1 MAELLR
7 RELLVARVTL
17 LALGVAACGST
28 PPPPVASVPAQPSAA
43 SGGSLKVI
51 AFSELPQWP
60 GDALTSVWPAFLSG
74 CTALVGQSSVP
85 AAWTTVCAAAQRVV
99 GTDTRAVR
107 SFFETQFTPY
117 VLASAD
123 GNPVGLVT
131 GYYEPLLRGSRN
143 RSARYRYPIYAPP
156 DDLVTVDLTTLH
168 PELKD
173 RRLRGRLEGKRVVP
187 YWTRA
192 QIESGMAPL
201 AGKELYYV
209 DDPVEAFFL
218 HVQGSGRIQLA
229 EGGIA
234 RVGYADTN
242 GHAFRSI
249 GRVLVERGELSL
261 DQASMQGIKQWGRA
275 HPALLPALLQENP
288 SYVFFRTV
296 LPAPG
301 AAIDGPIGSLG
312 VPLLAERTIAVDA
325 RFVPLGAPVFLDTTV
340 PLSAQPLRRL
350 VIAQDTGSAIRG
362 AVRADFFWGFG
373 EDAAQQ
379 AGRMK
384 QPGRMWLLWPKA
396 ATPPPE

>member
-1 MAELLR
+1 MAVLLR
-7 RELLVARVTL
+7 RELLVARVAL

-28 PPPPVASVPAQPSAA
+28 PPPSVASLPAQSSAA
-43 SGGSLKVI
+43 GGGRLKAV
-51 AFSELPQWP
+51 AFSDLPQWP
-60 GDALTSVWPAFLSG
+60 GDTLTSVWPAFLSG

-85 AAWTTVCAAAQRVV
+85 PAWTAVCAAAQRVV
-99 GTDTRAVR
+99 GTDPRAVR

-123 GNPVGLVT
+123 GNAVGLVT
-131 GYYEPLLRGSRN
+131 GYYEPLLHGSRN

-156 DDLVTVDLTTLH
+156 DDLLTVDLTALH

-173 RRLRGRLEGKRVVP
+173 RRLRGRLDGKRVVP
-187 YWTRA
+187 YWNRA
-192 QIESGMAPL
+192 QIEAGMAPL
-201 AGKELYYV
+201 AAKELFYV

-229 EGGIA
+229 EGGMA

-249 GRVLVERGELSL
+249 GRALVERGELSL

-296 LPAPG
+296 LPVPG
-301 AAIDGPIGSLG
+301 ASIDGPIGSLG
-312 VPLLAERTIAVDA
+312 VPLLAERTIAVDSH
-325 RFVPLGAPVFLDTTV
+325 FVPLGAPVFLDTTV
-340 PLSAQPLRRL
+340 PLSAQPLRRV

-373 EDAAQQ
+373 EGAAQQ

-396 ATPPPE
+396 ATPPSE